1 MRFANILD
9 IDVLNFKFEQT
20 FSTNVKVFFLFQA
33 VPKYLHSVTEI
44 TLTYTLTIKRLKHLT
59 FRLYLYL

>member
-20 FSTNVKVFFLFQA
+20 FSTNMKDFFLFQA
-33 VPKYLHSVTEI
+33 VPEYLHTV
-44 TLTYTLTIKRLKHLT
+44 LQK
-59 FRLYLYL
+59 